1 MVAVVAKNVFRA
13 IQKAATRAETRARAV
28 VGRFLLRAIS
38 DATNVQT
45 VQISG
50 QAGFELD
57 EVERFQQYGFTSVP
71 VAGAEAVGV
80 AVGGSRD
87 HIIVVA
93 TDDRRYRPKN
103 LAPGEVA
110 LYDKNG
116 LVIALKADGIAHIGG
131 AAPTYEAADFI
142 ALAAKVLTEL
152 NDIRTKH
159 DDHTHSYIPG
169 TLAAAQTVTPTTPM
183 GDASSVAATK
193 AKAT

>member
-1 MVAVVAKNVFRA
+1 MQRTADRV
-13 IQKAATRAETRARAV
+13 ETRARAV
-28 VGRFLLRAIS
+28 VGRFVLRSIS
-38 DATNVQT
+38 DATKVQSL
-45 VQISG
+45 QISG
-50 QAGFELD
+50 QAGLELD

-87 HIIVVA
+87 HTIIVA
-93 TDDRRYRPKN
+93 TDDRRYRLKN
-103 LAPGEVA
+103 LNPGEVA

-116 LVIALKADGIAHIGG
+116 LVLVLKDDGSVHVG
-131 AAPTYEAADFI
+131 ANPAADFI

-152 NDIRTKH
+152 NDIRTKF
-159 DDHTHSYIPG
+159 DAHTHSYIPG